1 MEYKL
6 DTEAIRKRFAE
17 AVVIVSKDG
26 KTNIALPFC
35 GTYTTLDGEPF
46 RHFNLCSGCPQDI
59 GIAETNGSSLIR
71 PGDRAEFS
79 NDNRNWFLAEFSGF
93 SEDSSYPF
101 EIQTGCGMKYIR
113 PLPHTSPEKVK
124 VMEQI
129 AKMEKELAE
138 LKSRAEKLE
147 CKPC

>member
-1 MEYKL
+1 MSMKYKL

-17 AVVIVSKDG
+17 AVVIG
-26 KTNIALPFC
+26 R
-35 GTYTTLDGEPF
+35 GDGENIDIAIPF
-46 RHFNLCSGCPQDI
+46 KNADNQGWYFFLREGLQASHLKCFPW
-59 GIAETNGSSLIR
+59 TIR
-71 PGDRAEFS
+71 LGDMAEFS
-79 NDNRNWFLAEFSGF
+79 DGVERWNKCRYNGFSG
-93 SEDSSYPF
+93 YINLPF
-101 EIQTGCGMKYIR
+101 TGNDVNWKHIR
-113 PLPHTSPEKVK
+113 PLSQTSPEKVK